1 MMKPKLLNGALL
13 VLLSLLFTLS
23 LSAQQKTITGKIV
36 DQASGDPLQGVTV
49 SVKGASTAVTTN
61 KEGAFSILVP
71 SSESVL
77 EISYVGYAAQE
88 MKVGSETSIT
98 VSLANADNKLGEVVV
113 VGYGTQRKR
122 DVTGSMTSL
131 KPEDFNKGVVLT
143 PQQLLQGRAAGV
155 NVTPNSGR
163 PGGAA
168 AIRIRGG
175 TSISANNEPLYV
187 VDGVPLSLNNN
198 RQATIGATAGNT
210 QIFNQEGVNPLNSI
224 NPADIASMEILK
236 DASAT
241 AIYGSRGANGVI
253 IITTKRGQEGR
264 ATLTYD
270 TYAGISKVAKKYD
283 VLGAEGYRK
292 FMKDNNIT
300 NFTDRG
306 ANTNWQDEIF
316 RTAFSHNHNLAA
328 SGGSENTSYRGSVG
342 YTSQNG
348 IIIGSG
354 IKNFTGRINVNHRAI
369 NDKLLIEMNLSG
381 AQVEE
386 DNAAISSDQGGEG
399 GNILKDAIRFNPT
412 YPVYDSAG
420 NFAQINQFII
430 NPVSYA
436 RQIEDLRT
444 TRRNLGNLSLTYNIL
459 KPLSVNV
466 NLGYSYEGQDG
477 KAYIPRANPLGNASG
492 GLVNLQESKEWSKL
506 LEVTGRFE
514 QQFGENHRINA
525 IAGYSYQD
533 VVNEGFRN
541 RVSNFISDEFR
552 YNNIGAGSTR
562 DAITSYR
569 EQSQLISFYGR
580 LNYSLLDRYLL
591 TLTVRRD
598 GSSKFG
604 LNNKWGTF
612 PSGSVAW
619 RVSNE
624 SFFPKGGFVND
635 LKLRVSYGITGN
647 QEIGNLLAQPTLGP
661 SGTNYVMGGTAVT
674 AIIPERYANPDLKWE
689 ETAQSNIGLD
699 FQFLNNRIYGT
710 LDIYKKNTTDLLLAF
725 QIPSPSVVTTQVA
738 NVGEVENKGIEFTI
752 GSRIIEQR
760 DFSWKVDLNMAANR
774 NKVISLSSDIWST
787 KILRN
792 YTVSGFGFTGVNSQ
806 AIIPGESLGTFY
818 GPKFLGIKDGIEQ
831 YEDVDKS
838 GGFSAASD
846 VMIIGNSQPD
856 FTFGIGNTF
865 AYKSF
870 DLSFFIRGV
879 QGNDVFNNTALDAQ
893 RVQILPGQNILAA
906 AINDGVKYGQA
917 AAYSSRWIENGSFMR
932 LDNVS
937 LAYNFNISKIP
948 VLKNARV
955 YVTGQNL
962 FLITGYTGLDPE
974 VVSSVPGTGESPRG
988 IDFFPYPRAK
998 TYMIGASVTF

>member
-1 MMKPKLLNGALL
+1 
-13 VLLSLLFTLS
+13 
-23 LSAQQKTITGKIV
+23 
-36 DQASGDPLQGVTV
+36 
-49 SVKGASTAVTTN
+49 
-61 KEGAFSILVP
+61 
-71 SSESVL
+71 
-77 EISYVGYAAQE
+77 
-88 MKVGSETSIT
+88 
-98 VSLANADNKLGEVVV
+98 
-113 VGYGTQRKR
+113 
-122 DVTGSMTSL
+122 
-131 KPEDFNKGVVLT
+131 
-143 PQQLLQGRAAGV
+143 
-155 NVTPNSGR
+155 
-163 PGGAA
+163 
-168 AIRIRGG
+168 
-175 TSISANNEPLYV
+175 
-187 VDGVPLSLNNN
+187 
-198 RQATIGATAGNT
+198 
-210 QIFNQEGVNPLNSI
+210 
-224 NPADIASMEILK
+224 
-236 DASAT
+236 
-241 AIYGSRGANGVI
+241 
-253 IITTKRGQEGR
+253 
-264 ATLTYD
+264 
-270 TYAGISKVAKKYD
+270 
-283 VLGAEGYRK
+283 
-292 FMKDNNIT
+292 
-300 NFTDRG
+300 
-306 ANTNWQDEIF
+306 
-316 RTAFSHNHNLAA
+316 
-328 SGGSENTSYRGSVG
+328 
-342 YTSQNG
+342 
-348 IIIGSG
+348 
-354 IKNFTGRINVNHRAI
+354 
-369 NDKLLIEMNLSG
+369 
-381 AQVEE
+381 
-386 DNAAISSDQGGEG
+386 
-399 GNILKDAIRFNPT
+399 
-412 YPVYDSAG
+412 
-420 NFAQINQFII
+420 
-430 NPVSYA
+430 
-436 RQIEDLRT
+436 
-444 TRRNLGNLSLTYNIL
+444 
-459 KPLSVNV
+459 
-466 NLGYSYEGQDG
+466 
-477 KAYIPRANPLGNASG
+477 
-492 GLVNLQESKEWSKL
+492 
-506 LEVTGRFE
+506 
-514 QQFGENHRINA
+514 
-525 IAGYSYQD
+525 
-533 VVNEGFRN
+533 
-541 RVSNFISDEFR
+541 
-552 YNNIGAGSTR
+552 
-562 DAITSYR
+562 
-569 EQSQLISFYGR
+569 
-580 LNYSLLDRYLL
+580 
-591 TLTVRRD
+591 VRRD

-937 LAYNFNISKIP
+937 LAYNFIISKIP

>member
-1 MMKPKLLNGALL
+1 
-13 VLLSLLFTLS
+13 
-23 LSAQQKTITGKIV
+23 
-36 DQASGDPLQGVTV
+36 
-49 SVKGASTAVTTN
+49 
-61 KEGAFSILVP
+61 
-71 SSESVL
+71 
-77 EISYVGYAAQE
+77 
-88 MKVGSETSIT
+88 
-98 VSLANADNKLGEVVV
+98 
-113 VGYGTQRKR
+113 
-122 DVTGSMTSL
+122 
-131 KPEDFNKGVVLT
+131 
-143 PQQLLQGRAAGV
+143 
-155 NVTPNSGR
+155 
-163 PGGAA
+163 
-168 AIRIRGG
+168 
-175 TSISANNEPLYV
+175 V

-198 RQATIGATAGNT
+198 RQTTIGATAGNT

-253 IITTKRGQEGR
+253 IITTKRGQKGR

-436 RQIEDLRT
+436 KQIEDLRT

>member
-1 MMKPKLLNGALL
+1 MMKPRLLNGALL

-198 RQATIGATAGNT
+198 RQTTIGATAGNT

-253 IITTKRGQEGR
+253 IITTKRGQKGR

-879 QGNDVFNNTALDAQ
+879 KGNDVFNNTALDAQ